1 MHVLGGYRQSI
12 KMVSPQAIQ
21 SSTSTGAKPFTKQKS
36 KSFEEKID
44 HYISGP
50 ASQVILEIK
59 DESWHC
65 FYLNLFPGFAL
76 CKYCR
81 CLKTQFS
88 AGFLGESL

>member
-1 MHVLGGYRQSI
+1 MYALGGDKQSI
-12 KMVSPQAIQ
+12 KMVSPRAMQ

-65 FYLNLFPGFAL
+65 FYVNPFPGFPL
-76 CKYCR
+76 
-81 CLKTQFS
+81 
-88 AGFLGESL
+88 

>member
-1 MHVLGGYRQSI
+1 MHVLGDYRQSI

-21 SSTSTGAKPFTKQKS
+21 SSTSTDAKPFTKQKS

-65 FYLNLFPGFAL
+65 FYVNRFPGFPL
-76 CKYCR
+76 
-81 CLKTQFS
+81 
-88 AGFLGESL
+88 

>member
-1 MHVLGGYRQSI
+1 MFVLGGEQSI
-12 KMVSPQAIQ
+12 KMVSPQATQ

-50 ASQVILEIK
+50 ASQVTLEIK

-65 FYLNLFPGFAL
+65 FYVNHFPGFPL
-76 CKYCR
+76 
-81 CLKTQFS
+81 
-88 AGFLGESL
+88 

>member
-1 MHVLGGYRQSI
+1 MYVLGPGGDRQNI
-12 KMVSPQAIQ
+12 KVASSQAIQ

-65 FYLNLFPGFAL
+65 FYVNHFPGFPL
-76 CKYCR
+76 
-81 CLKTQFS
+81 
-88 AGFLGESL
+88 

>member
-1 MHVLGGYRQSI
+1 MFVPGDKQSI
-12 KMVSPQAIQ
+12 KIVSPQAMQ

-36 KSFEEKID
+36 KSFEEKMD

-65 FYLNLFPGFAL
+65 FYVNHFPGFPL
-76 CKYCR
+76 
-81 CLKTQFS
+81 
-88 AGFLGESL
+88 